1 MDGRPRDPSSLRV
14 AEYLSTGILALDD
27 RATIRYA
34 NPAAE
39 QLIGR
44 SRQQLVGR
52 PLQEVVPGAADLQNS
67 LIAATSAGEVLP
79 REEVTIDLAP
89 DHEPDQ
95 VVDCHVTYGELDD
108 NGTVMLLELR
118 DASHRLRLHRES
130 SLLSQL
136 EASRAIVRQLA
147 HEIRNPLGGIRGAA
161 QLLDR
166 ALPGDEHR
174 EYTDVIIGEA
184 DRLARLVGDLL
195 GPGTPPDPQPTNVHK
210 LLEHIRTLTSA
221 DAPPGVH
228 ILRDYDPSMPRVQL
242 DRGQTIQILLNLVR
256 NAVEASGNSGRVML
270 RTRVLT
276 HTNIGSTNYRLV
288 SSIEVV
294 DKGPG
299 VPDAIRET
307 LFYPLV
313 TGRQDGTGLGLALAQ
328 ELASRQGGLIE
339 YNSKPGRTVFRL
351 LFPIETS

>member
-1 MDGRPRDPSSLRV
+1 MDGRPGDPLSLRI
-14 AEYLSTGILALDD
+14 AEYLDTGILALDE
-27 RATIRYA
+27 RLAIRYV
-34 NPAAE
+34 NPSAE

-52 PLQEVVPGAADLQNS
+52 ELVDAVPGAGELQQTLRTALES
-67 LIAATSAGEVLP
+67 DDPLASPEVS
-79 REEVTIDLAP
+79 IDLAP
-89 DHEPDQ
+89 DNEPQQ
-95 VVDCHVTYGELDD
+95 VIDCHVSFGQLDD
-108 NGTVMLLELR
+108 GHGVILLELR

-166 ALPGDEHR
+166 ALPGDEHH
-174 EYTDVIIGEA
+174 EYTEVIIREA

-195 GPGTPPDPQPTNVHK
+195 GPGTPPAPEPVNIHEV
-210 LLEHIRTLTSA
+210 LEHIRTLTSA
-221 DAPPGVH
+221 DAPAGVH
-228 ILRDYDPSMPRVQL
+228 ILRDYDPSMPVVRI
-242 DRGQTIQILLNLVR
+242 DRGQTVQILLNLVR
-256 NAVEASGNSGRVML
+256 NAVEASGDSGRVLL

-276 HTNIGSTNYRLV
+276 HCSIGSTIHRLV

-294 DKGPG
+294 DKGSG
-299 VPDAIRET
+299 VPDTIRET

-313 TGRQDGTGLGLALAQ
+313 SGRSGGTGLGLALAQ
-328 ELASRQGGLIE
+328 ELASRQGGVID
-339 YNSKPGRTVFRL
+339 YSSKPGRTIFRL
-351 LFPIETS
+351 LLPIDDT

>member
-1 MDGRPRDPSSLRV
+1 MDGRPGDPLSLRI
-14 AEYLSTGILALDD
+14 AEYLDTGILALDE
-27 RATIRYA
+27 RLAIRYV
-34 NPAAE
+34 NPSGE

-52 PLQEVVPGAADLQNS
+52 PLRDAVPGSADLHAS
-67 LIAATSAGEVLP
+67 LQQALETDEPLVSPETS
-79 REEVTIDLAP
+79 IDLAP
-89 DHEPDQ
+89 DHEPNQ
-95 VVDCHVTYGELDD
+95 VIDCHVSFGQLDD
-108 NGTVMLLELR
+108 GHGVVLLELR
-118 DASHRLRLHRES
+118 DASHRLRLHRDS

-174 EYTDVIIGEA
+174 EYTEVIIREA

-195 GPGTPPDPQPTNVHK
+195 GPGTPPEPESVNIHEI
-210 LLEHIRTLTSA
+210 LEHIRTLTTA

-228 ILRDYDPSMPRVQL
+228 VLRDYDPSMPPVRI

-256 NAVEASGNSGRVML
+256 NAVEASGDSGRVLL

-276 HTNIGSTNYRLV
+276 HWTIGGVSHRLV
-288 SSIEVV
+288 SSVEIV

-299 VPDAIRET
+299 VPAAIRDT

-313 TGRQDGTGLGLALAQ
+313 SGRSGGTGLGLALAQ
-328 ELASRQGGLIE
+328 ELASRQGGVID
-339 YNSKPGRTVFRL
+339 YSSRPGRTVFRL
-351 LFPIETS
+351 LLPIKDI